1 MREREVGGSF
11 LMMKF
16 RERERERVYA
26 NGSRSDLEIRAA
38 RARSI
43 CRGLFFN
50 FVLARRGPRERE

>member
-16 RERERERVYA
+16 RERERVYA